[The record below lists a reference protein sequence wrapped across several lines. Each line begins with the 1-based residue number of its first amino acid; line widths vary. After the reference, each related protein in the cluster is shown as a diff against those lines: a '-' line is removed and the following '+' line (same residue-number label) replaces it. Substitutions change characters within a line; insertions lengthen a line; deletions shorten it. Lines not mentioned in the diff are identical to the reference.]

1 MRVLLA
7 KNMANPLRC
16 RFILPPMVR
25 NTSPVRLALRR
36 CRPELLTAA
45 FFSLFLNLLLLVVP
59 IYIMQIFTR
68 VLQSGS
74 YETLAVLTLAAIG
87 AMVVYAV
94 LSIQRSKLL
103 TRVASKFDTLL
114 GDLVHAALIARSVN
128 SSETRNTQAL
138 RDLAQLRGL
147 LGGGDIQALFD
158 LPWTPIFILVIFLLH
173 PWLGVVSL
181 GGALLLM
188 ILAIVNDRTTRG
200 PTAAANVAS
209 MKAHSSASANVRN
222 AEVVEGM
229 GMRTAVIERWRRHN
243 TLALDQ
249 SVRASDIGNMIA
261 AVSRAARQIIQ
272 VAIFFAGAVLVL
284 ERDLSSGAMMAAVFL
299 MANALRPMESAIR
312 TWNQLLQARG
322 AYARLSALLLQHAP
336 PDDGAMDLPQPAGN
350 LSVEQVYFQPPG
362 AEKPVLRG
370 VSFSVQPGET
380 LGIVGPSA
388 AGKSTLAKVIVG
400 VWKPNSGTVRLDGAD
415 VAAWD
420 PRDLGRHVGFLPQDV
435 ELFEGTVRE
444 NIGRMRDADAEAVLA
459 AATRAGVHEMILRLP
474 EGYETQI
481 GEGGS
486 VLSGGQRQRV
496 GLARALFGEP
506 RLLVLDEP
514 NANLDNEGEEALL
527 QALATAKANGAT
539 TVLIA
544 HRPSLLVVADRIL
557 VLREGRVEAIG
568 PRDEILAKIAP
579 QFARS
584 RALTGRTASAS

>member
-1 MRVLLA
+1 
-7 KNMANPLRC
+7 
-16 RFILPPMVR
+16 MVR
-25 NTSPVRLALRR
+25 PDSPVRLALRR
-36 CRPELLTAA
+36 CRPELWTAG
-45 FFSLFLNLLLLVVP
+45 FFSLFLNLLMLVVP
-59 IYIMQIFTR
+59 IYIMQIFSR

-74 YETLAVLTLAAIG
+74 LETLIALTLAAVG
-87 AMVVYAV
+87 AMIIYAI
-94 LSIQRSKLL
+94 LSVQRSNLL

-114 GDLVHAALIARSVN
+114 GELVHAALIARAVRTT
-128 SSETRNTQAL
+128 ETRNVQAL
-138 RDLAQLRGL
+138 RDLTQLRGL

-158 LPWTPIFILVIFLLH
+158 LPWTPIFLIVIFLLH
-173 PWLGVVSL
+173 PWLGFVSFL
-181 GGALLLM
+181 GAALLM
-188 ILAIVNDRTTRG
+188 IMAVINDRATRG
-200 PTAAANVAS
+200 PTSAANAAS
-209 MKAHSSASANVRN
+209 MKAHTSANANVRN

-229 GMRTAVIERWRRHN
+229 GMRASVIDRWQRHN
-243 TLALDQ
+243 AEALDQ
-249 SVRASDIGNMIA
+249 HGRATDIGSLIA
-261 AVSRAARQIIQ
+261 AISRSARQVIQ
-272 VAIFFAGAVLVL
+272 IAIFFVGARLVI

-312 TWNQLLQARG
+312 TWNQLLQARA
-322 AYARLSALLLQHAP
+322 AYARLSQLLMQDAP
-336 PDDGAMDLPQPAGN
+336 LGEGSMNLPRPIGQ

-362 AEKPVLRG
+362 AERPVLRG
-370 VSFSVQPGET
+370 VSFAAQPGET

-388 AGKSTLAKVIVG
+388 AGKSTLAKIIVG

-420 PRDLGRHVGFLPQDV
+420 QGDLGRHVGFLPQDV

-444 NIGRMRDADAEAVLA
+444 NIARMREASAEEVLA
-459 AATRAGVHEMILRLP
+459 AATRAGVHDMILRLP

-496 GLARALFGEP
+496 ALARALFGDP

-539 TVLIA
+539 SIVIA
-544 HRPSLLVVADRIL
+544 HRPSLLVAADRIL
-557 VLREGRVEAIG
+557 VLREGRVDAIG

-579 QFARS
+579 QFARG
-584 RALTGRTASAS
+584 RALPGRAATAS